1 VGRGIDAELFHP
13 RHRSDALRQHWG
25 VSAEDLVVIHVGRIA
40 AEKNLQAAADA
51 FERMAASRPNAKMVW
66 VGDGPLLKSMKKR
79 YPNHIFTGAKLDM
92 ELAQHYASADLFL
105 FPSMTET
112 FGNVV
117 LEAMSSGLAVVAY
130 RYAAAETYIFHGKSG
145 LLAAFGDNREF
156 MQQALTLAGDLPAIR
171 SVGVA
176 ARKAIEDQPWDE
188 VCMKFESLLCAAV
201 KGEALCLS
209 V

>member
-1 VGRGIDAELFHP
+1 LKAISKRHP
-13 RHRSDALRQHWG
+13 H
-25 VSAEDLVVIHVGRIA
+25 
-40 AEKNLQAAADA
+40 
-51 FERMAASRPNAKMVW
+51 
-66 VGDGPLLKSMKKR
+66 
-79 YPNHIFTGAKLDM
+79 HIFAGPKLGL
-92 ELAQHYASADLFL
+92 ELAEHYASADMFL

-130 RYAAAETYIFHGKSG
+130 RYAAAETYISDGKSG
-145 LLAAFGDNREF
+145 LLAEFGDA
-156 MQQALTLAGDLPAIR
+156 QQFQHQARSLTGDLQAVR
-171 SVGVA
+171 SIGTS

-188 VCMKFESLLCAAV
+188 VCMKFESLLHAAV